1 MESDVE
7 PLPANKP
14 ANSHAKAAQAELLL
28 VSVTKRVT
36 VIQINNSISI
46 AL

>member
-1 MESDVE
+1 MKSDVE

-14 ANSHAKAAQAELLL
+14 ANPHAKTAQAELHL
-28 VSVTKRVT
+28 VSVTKRVA
-36 VIQINNSISI
+36 VIQINKSISI